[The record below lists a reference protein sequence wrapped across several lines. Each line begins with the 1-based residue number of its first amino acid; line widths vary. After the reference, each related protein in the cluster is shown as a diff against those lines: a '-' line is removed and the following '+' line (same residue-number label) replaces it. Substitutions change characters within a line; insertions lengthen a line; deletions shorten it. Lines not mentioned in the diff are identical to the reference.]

1 MDITCVI
8 LAAGQG
14 TRMKSELPKV
24 LHRVCGR
31 ALVEH
36 VINACRGMGEPVV
49 IVGNGSG
56 KVKELLGDSV
66 RYAMQEKRLGTGH
79 AVMECF
85 RQQDINTEYT
95 LVCAGDMPLI
105 KAQTLE
111 RLCDR
116 AAGMGACVLSANMD
130 NPFGYGR
137 ILRNEDGT
145 FAKIVEQKDASPQ
158 QALVKEVNTS
168 VYVFRTELLK
178 AALKEITPA
187 NAQGE
192 YYLTDCLEIIGR
204 RAPIAVYCMED
215 SREAFGINDRVQ
227 LAQAQKIMQQE
238 INRQHMLAGVTVI
251 DPENTYIEAG
261 VSIGQDT
268 VIYPGSYIGTGSV
281 IGKNCVLK
289 GGNRLEKAVL
299 GDKVTVNASVLLS
312 CSVGS
317 GTTVGPNAY
326 LRPGAQIG
334 NNARIGDFVEIKNA
348 NIGDGTKVSHL
359 SYVGDASVGSGC
371 NIGCGAVF
379 VNYDGKHKFRS
390 VVGNNVFIGSNA
402 NVIAPVEL
410 KDGAYIAAGST
421 VTRDIPAGAL
431 CVARSRE
438 YIKEKWAQELRASW
452 EKEENQ

>member
-24 LHRVCGR
+24 LHSVCGR

-158 QALVKEVNTS
+158 QALVKEINTS
-168 VYVFRTELLK
+168 VYVSAPSCLRRRLRRSLRQTHRESIILRT
-178 AALKEITPA
+178 AL
-187 NAQGE
+187 
-192 YYLTDCLEIIGR
+192 R
-204 RAPIAVYCMED
+204 
-215 SREAFGINDRVQ
+215 
-227 LAQAQKIMQQE
+227 
-238 INRQHMLAGVTVI
+238 
-251 DPENTYIEAG
+251 
-261 VSIGQDT
+261 
-268 VIYPGSYIGTGSV
+268 
-281 IGKNCVLK
+281 
-289 GGNRLEKAVL
+289 
-299 GDKVTVNASVLLS
+299 
-312 CSVGS
+312 
-317 GTTVGPNAY
+317 
-326 LRPGAQIG
+326 
-334 NNARIGDFVEIKNA
+334 
-348 NIGDGTKVSHL
+348 
-359 SYVGDASVGSGC
+359 
-371 NIGCGAVF
+371 
-379 VNYDGKHKFRS
+379 
-390 VVGNNVFIGSNA
+390 
-402 NVIAPVEL
+402 
-410 KDGAYIAAGST
+410 
-421 VTRDIPAGAL
+421 
-431 CVARSRE
+431 
-438 YIKEKWAQELRASW
+438 
-452 EKEENQ
+452 